1 MIKIYN
7 ETILQNQL
15 NTSSSF
21 RPTGVGFILIYS
33 GTAQLEINQQPL
45 RQLAQDLVVLSP
57 GNVYQFQELSADVR
71 FYIISFDRKELRQR
85 INYSFN
91 GYSSFRIMR
100 GGGAP
105 NANVL
110 ELPEPAFGY
119 LLELCRQLEY
129 HLANSSGYGFNTEIV
144 TGLSS
149 VIGFMIAD
157 EMFSRLHE
165 TESRNLRKEQLT
177 VQFFELVSQYAKEE
191 KELKF
196 YADTLCV
203 SIKYLSN
210 CVREVA
216 RQPPSRFIAETLVNE
231 AKELL
236 LNTREPVYAVAEAL
250 KFSDQ
255 YAFGKFFKKHTGSS
269 PFNFRKQNQ
278 RVDTI

>member
-1 MIKIYN
+1 MIRIYN

-21 RPTGVGFILIYS
+21 RPAGVGFILIYG

-57 GNVYQFQELSADVR
+57 GNVYQFPALSTDVR
-71 FYIISFDRKELRQR
+71 FYIVSFDRKELRQR

-100 GGGAP
+100 GSGAP
-105 NANVL
+105 NTEVL
-110 ELPEPAFGY
+110 KLPAQKFGY

-129 HLANSSGYGFNTEIV
+129 HLANHSDYGFNNEIV

-149 VIGFMIAD
+149 VIGFTIAD
-157 EMFSRLHE
+157 EMFSRLQPAE
-165 TESRNLRKEQLT
+165 NRNLRKEQLT

-196 YADTLCV
+196 YADKLCV

-216 RQPPSRFIAETLVNE
+216 RQPPSRFIAEALVNE
-231 AKELL
+231 AKEQL

-255 YAFGKFFKKHTGSS
+255 YAFGKFFKKHTGHS
-269 PFNFRKQNQ
+269 PLNFRKQNQ